1 MHDVVSKYK
10 CIKVCS
16 SFWNALKIRWVDT
29 WLKQTVKGQNINGRI
44 CGTDCSLWNLLS
56 FSVCFIFFNNK
67 MSGIKSLGSRVGNG
81 FQGRQEVIL
90 YIIDTNDT
98 TSLINMAYL
107 EITWLVIIISLAP
120 ETELGS

>member
-1 MHDVVSKYK
+1 
-10 CIKVCS
+10 
-16 SFWNALKIRWVDT
+16 
-29 WLKQTVKGQNINGRI
+29 
-44 CGTDCSLWNLLS
+44 
-56 FSVCFIFFNNK
+56 

-107 EITWLVIIISLAP
+107 EIT
-120 ETELGS
+120 